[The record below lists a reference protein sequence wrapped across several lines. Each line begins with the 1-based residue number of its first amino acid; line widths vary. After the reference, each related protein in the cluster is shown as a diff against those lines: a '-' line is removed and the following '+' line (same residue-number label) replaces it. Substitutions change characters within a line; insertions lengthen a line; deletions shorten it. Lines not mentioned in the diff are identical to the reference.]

1 MPVFNNILT
10 ASAEDLVKIF
20 YKFQKE
26 HSAVSADEKL
36 EKLARNFRM
45 RSAQLLLA
53 TGFNPHLNELP
64 EILPILG
71 YEKIDELFNDRNEQF
86 INDVYKRINLENILK
101 IYNFVCDYPETL
113 RIMQYLVENR
123 LHNIET
129 RIEETVNSTLIEK
142 YKAEIK
148 AIYLDRIADIDFAEK
163 RLNKMDS
170 GFRALVNE
178 VSIITESKI
187 IPAGDI
193 FFRDTILPE
202 EKRKLINRGLVPPDL
217 IQARLQDENI
227 SQRERKML
235 LDYLQMKKP
244 KN

>member
-1 MPVFNNILT
+1 MPVFNDILT
-10 ASAEDLVKIF
+10 ASAEGLVKKF

-26 HSAVSADEKL
+26 LNAVPADVKL
-36 EKLARNFRM
+36 EKLARHFRL

-53 TGFNPHLNELP
+53 TGFNPNLKDLP
-64 EILPILG
+64 ELLPILG
-71 YEKIDELFNDRNEQF
+71 YEKIDELYNDRNEHF
-86 INDVYKRINLENILK
+86 INDIYKRVNLENILN
-101 IYNFVCDYPETL
+101 IYDFVCAYPEIL

-148 AIYLDRIADIDFAEK
+148 AIYLDRIADIDFAER
-163 RLNKMDS
+163 RLNNMDS

-178 VSIITESKI
+178 VTIITESKI

-202 EKRKLINRGLVPPDL
+202 EKRKLLNRGLVPVDFVKS
-217 IQARLQDENI
+217 RLQDETI

-235 LDYLQMKKP
+235 LDFMKINKQ
-244 KN
+244 NI